1 MYVSICL
8 LKKNSFYLFL
18 VEDDDYQRP
27 AKLDL
32 VVGFLRLL
40 NFMSACGAI
49 FGIVLSMYAQ
59 LRYTIDNI

>member
-1 MYVSICL
+1 MYNMNSI
-8 LKKNSFYLFL
+8 LKIFSFYLLL

-59 LRYTIDNI
+59 LRYTNR